1 MSKTYPVNPAPHG
14 TLKSGDVS
22 ECDLQGIDDLPKFL
36 RRGIMFTPCRWKKT
50 FILIQLMVQFGLFIP
65 VFGQITG
72 SVTVST
78 LLAGCLFAGN
88 IPLMLQPDFTSGVF
102 LRLLLRDAKM
112 TKRMSENT
120 SKEFVVGLILFCLIT
135 SPLMWY
141 FFIIPFATTSEAFGP
156 YTFEATIFMGGIA
169 TIGSIPMNMINSCQA
184 LSNQVSLAH
193 ISTIKEY
200 IENIRN
206 IILNDNSEDGILLVD
221 KLSDEQTKVESWIEA
236 VNSRMTVFQSSQL
249 CSLVLACALFFII
262 AAGKYSVGATVV
274 FSIVSLGVC
283 MMIGSMLYSIAK
295 PNMIW
300 ERRKV
305 KLLNDA
311 KVVLNLKFPREVPR
325 EDFEAWLQMH
335 NINACRIFGTK
346 ITFHIM
352 KQAAGVIYS
361 LFGIALY
368 SVFRDDAEGL
378 MVSGASGG

>member
-1 MSKTYPVNPAPHG
+1 M
-14 TLKSGDVS
+14 
-22 ECDLQGIDDLPKFL
+22 
-36 RRGIMFTPCRWKKT
+36 
-50 FILIQLMVQFGLFIP
+50 
-65 VFGQITG
+65 
-72 SVTVST
+72 
-78 LLAGCLFAGN
+78 
-88 IPLMLQPDFTSGVF
+88 
-102 LRLLLRDAKM
+102 
-112 TKRMSENT
+112 
-120 SKEFVVGLILFCLIT
+120 
-135 SPLMWY
+135 
-141 FFIIPFATTSEAFGP
+141 
-156 YTFEATIFMGGIA
+156 
-169 TIGSIPMNMINSCQA
+169 
-184 LSNQVSLAH
+184 
-193 ISTIKEY
+193 
-200 IENIRN
+200 
-206 IILNDNSEDGILLVD
+206 VD
-221 KLSDEQTKVESWIEA
+221 KLSEEQTKVENWIEA

-311 KVVLNLKFPREVPR
+311 KVVLNLKFPRE
-325 EDFEAWLQMH
+325 DFEAWLQMH

-368 SVFRDDAEGL
+368 SVFRDDAQAL